1 MAGSGFKS
9 SGEVQFCR
17 PEVRVALIQKTRI
30 QTSVRTAELRG
41 SELVQ
46 GLILTDQTNAETQL
60 DQRRPAWVR
69 QTRTSE
75 SSPEVS

>member
-9 SGEVQFCR
+9 LGEVQSCR

-46 GLILTDQTNAETQL
+46 GLILTDQTDPEAQL
-60 DQRRPAWVR
+60 DQRRPAWV
-69 QTRTSE
+69 S
-75 SSPEVS
+75 